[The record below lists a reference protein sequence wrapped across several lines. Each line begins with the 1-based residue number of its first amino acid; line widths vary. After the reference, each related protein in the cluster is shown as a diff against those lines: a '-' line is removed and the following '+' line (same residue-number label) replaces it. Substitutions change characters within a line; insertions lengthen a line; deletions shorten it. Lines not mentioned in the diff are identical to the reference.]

1 MMDAWQAK
9 DSSVQEDLGSK
20 PLIMD
25 LQSSRNKR
33 WIRIIALVLIVA
45 FINQDIVW
53 AQGGTPAWS
62 KPAPSSN
69 PPQSNQVRIA
79 RITIP
84 KDVAVTKEV
93 YSSSQRT
100 NEPTNQR
107 TIINIQDAH
116 ASLTAQESISSIL
129 DSLVTNYDLKLVAI
143 EGSSGY
149 IDTSIL

>member
-1 MMDAWQAK
+1 MLTIKGYAMM
-9 DSSVQEDLGSK
+9 QESEIKPNIFLDLTG
-20 PLIMD
+20 
-25 LQSSRNKR
+25 SRNKR
-33 WIRIIALVLIVA
+33 WIRIIALALIVA

-93 YSSSQRT
+93 YNSSQRT
-100 NEPTNQR
+100 TEDGR
-107 TIINIQDAH
+107 RKTIINIQDAH